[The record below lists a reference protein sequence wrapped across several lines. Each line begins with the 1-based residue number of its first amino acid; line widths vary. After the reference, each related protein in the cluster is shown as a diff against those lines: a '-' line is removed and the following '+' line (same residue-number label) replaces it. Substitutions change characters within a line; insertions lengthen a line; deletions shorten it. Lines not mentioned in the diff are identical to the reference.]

1 MRKHA
6 LSITAF
12 IILIFLAGCAD
23 QIVSECD
30 DPIEP
35 AGTPKLNTFSGIQ
48 EKLFTPTCATSGCHG
63 NNATQANLLLATGN
77 AYSNLVNVQG
87 SVYSQFERVVPG
99 DSENSLLIKV
109 LRGDG
114 VGQMPPTGK
123 LDDAVIDSVA
133 MWIDN
138 GALNN

>member
-1 MRKHA
+1 MKK
-6 LSITAF
+6 TA
-12 IILIFLAGCAD
+12 IILSAFFVFLAGCAD

-35 AGTPKLNTFSGIQ
+35 TGTEKLNTFSGIQ
-48 EKLFTPTCATSGCHG
+48 EKLFTPTCALSGCHG
-63 NNATQANLLLATGN
+63 TNSARAGLILADGQAYG
-77 AYSNLVNVQG
+77 NLVNQPGQVFTQ
-87 SVYSQFERVVPG
+87 YERVVPG

-114 VGQMPPTGK
+114 VSQMPPSGK
-123 LDDAVIDSVA
+123 LDDAIIDSVA